1 MIFDRISLLNSYGVL
16 QAAQRS
22 EGRVG
27 KILFN
32 RTAFYGTK
40 TNIRFESLVELANYI
55 QQNHAFQ
62 IFDPACVCGTC
73 DESIW
78 KLLSFSVE
86 LPGRRFVTYV
96 NNMRGA
102 FESGDGARMNKKT
115 IDIIAKDFAADRR
128 LGTIKDNFEC
138 HGYIQNQG
146 RYVTPCEYVDMIT
159 NSYYDELIKQ
169 YMLTRNSYGLSRSE
183 VFIDK
188 CHEGEIVDKHVWA
201 TTTAATTTVLPTTT
215 IETFKAETTFTNQA
229 MGTGVIGDGF
239 QADTNI
245 LNLGD
250 RTHSATIRKNASNF
264 QSIKQLTYSIS
275 GNAGSGISGSVTIEA
290 DGSTQ
295 AFGNIDINI
304 FLLNGEIVLG
314 ITHNI
319 VQSDSTVA
327 LLVKLNPEYVGGDV
341 ALS

>member
-22 EGRVG
+22 EGRVSQ
-27 KILFN
+27 ILFN

-40 TNIRFESLVELANYI
+40 TNIRFKTLVELANYI
-55 QQNHAFQ
+55 QENHAFQ
-62 IFDPACVCGTC
+62 IFDPNCVCGTC

-86 LPGRRFVTYV
+86 LPGKRFVTYV
-96 NNMRGA
+96 NNMRGE

-128 LGTIKDNFEC
+128 LITIKDNFEC
-138 HGYIQNQG
+138 FGYIQNQG

-201 TTTAATTTVLPTTT
+201 TTTVATTTILPTTT
-215 IETFKAETTFTNQA
+215 IETFKAETTFLNQA
-229 MGTGVIGDGF
+229 MATSVVGNGY
-239 QADTNI
+239 QEDTNV
-245 LNLGD
+245 LDLGI
-250 RTHSATIRKNASNF
+250 RTHSVTIRKNGSNF
-264 QSIKQLTYSIS
+264 QDLRELSYSIS
-275 GNAGSGISGSVTIEA
+275 GNSGSGVNGAVSLIA

-295 AFGNIDINI
+295 VIGNLSVNVFI
-304 FLLNGEIVLG
+304 LSGEVVLSV
-314 ITHNI
+314 THNI
-319 VQSDSTVA
+319 VQEDSIVTFTV
-327 LLVKLNPEYVGGDV
+327 KTNPEYVQDNV
-341 ALS
+341 VL